1 MESVIRKAKKFKN
14 DPKQFLLDSKV
25 FKKTKFR
32 RDRNYSDSEPRV
44 IGLVDLST
52 AGLVEL
58 KDKKIL
64 HDSFSTLFLVDSEA
78 KNLSRAPILGDL
90 FRNSND
96 FIGFREKTLFA
107 LRVRDTEE
115 EFSDVYEKLAH
126 VKEWHSGIL
135 SSFKNIILVG
145 RYIKFAEFFRSANV
159 GCRIYAIL
167 NERDTMVNP
176 KVYESIDH
184 FICHHIHIGEC
195 GFKKDLSFFKN
206 TNELLNA
213 IEQRVTQAGI
223 KPYDYLV
230 PVFGDTGYLE
240 DIDELNV
247 KSVDIY
253 LKRSLNKGD
262 VAPKCKDFDGYIDL
276 FAKDVEFIM
285 MRESLMQRYASL
297 VSSRNVADLLK
308 IAIKDGARVE
318 VV

>member
-1 MESVIRKAKKFKN
+1 MKFAIRKAKKLKN
-14 DPKQFLLDSKV
+14 NPKQFLLDSKI
-25 FKKTKFR
+25 FKRTKSG
-32 RDRNYSDSEPRV
+32 RDRNSSDSEPRV
-44 IGLVDLST
+44 IGLVDLSM
-52 AGLVEL
+52 AGLVKV

-90 FRNSND
+90 FKNSNN

-107 LRVRDTEE
+107 LRVKDTEE
-115 EFSDVYEKLAH
+115 EFSDVYEKLVH

-145 RYIKFAEFFRSANV
+145 RYIKFAEFFRSANID
-159 GCRIYAIL
+159 CRIYAIL

-176 KVYESIDH
+176 KIYENIDH
-184 FICHHIHIGEC
+184 FICHQIHKVGC
-195 GFKKDLSFFKN
+195 DFKKDLSFFKN

-213 IEQRVTQAGI
+213 IEQRVTQAGT

-240 DIDELNV
+240 NIDELNC
-247 KSVDIY
+247 KSFDIY
-253 LKRSLNKGD
+253 LKLFRNSEDITLQHKN
-262 VAPKCKDFDGYIDL
+262 FNGYIDTFSKNVNFL
-276 FAKDVEFIM
+276 M

-297 VSSRNVADLLK
+297 VSRGNVADLLK
-308 IAIKDGARVE
+308 VAIKDGARVE